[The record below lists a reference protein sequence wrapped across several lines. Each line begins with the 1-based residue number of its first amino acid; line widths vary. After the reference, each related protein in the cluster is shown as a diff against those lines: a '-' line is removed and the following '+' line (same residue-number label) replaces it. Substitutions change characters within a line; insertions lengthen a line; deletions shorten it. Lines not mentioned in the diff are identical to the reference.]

1 MKKIYLLATVALIA
15 AMGMLVACHENV
27 ISEIDDNTTESKLV
41 SVNCKIDNIAGV
53 NPDLYADCQ
62 LMTIA
67 EQKPV
72 NIQDL
77 KINVN
82 QNECIQTIM
91 LGGDNDET
99 FLMARSPI
107 KNGEQVELSVRS
119 TTIALVMMHPLL
131 SPLKADSYDEMTQ
144 FITSSAH
151 FQDLYDEIEK
161 LIKEKKDILNE
172 NNADMIVALGNVIE
186 DLFKYASEDNFEG
199 SYGVDLEPINIEN
212 VATRGNYDNPKIY
225 PLSASIYGDKLIL
238 QNTNLTPSYYGTMKS
253 PSGTERPIVIPACGD
268 WGWWE
273 WITQST
279 MRYGSEVDFTFVN
292 EGEYR
297 FHLSRVNEP
306 ATIDFYARLTCCVLS
321 TIGLP
326 TSGNQ
331 AAASFVANRC
341 TSLLGTLGSLDS
353 HPIPTILSVVSG
365 AVCDYLA
372 MEASKDLITK
382 GWWENVRNIGTRV
395 GRVLF
400 IYNIIK
406 GSSNII
412 DRIAYAI
419 AAPKELDF
427 CLCYYNGQ
435 ISTCTTAKLFKAG
448 GDEQTGY
455 ANQKLMLPLKAY
467 VQTLGDDGLYHE
479 SSNYHK
485 VKFKVISGG
494 GYVTDEL
501 VAADEGN
508 VAQTY
513 WYLGDC
519 TEEQI
524 VEAVVIDMITGNEI
538 SEEPVYY
545 TATLSKAEVTVRLDW
560 SQHSGNTDIDLHVVD
575 PYGERICYYHM
586 NSASGGYLDRD
597 DTHGPG
603 PEHIHWSNAP
613 AGTYKIYV
621 HYYPNE
627 DEDKSVVNYKVSV
640 TADGITYRPATG
652 FISYDQMVPVGQ
664 FTIGENQT
672 RSTLSVPDID
682 NIDEV
687 KKDIVKHLKRR

>member
-1 MKKIYLLATVALIA
+1 MRTKKLLGLISIILSVWLLAS
-15 AMGMLVACHENV
+15 CHENV
-27 ISEIDDNTTESKLV
+27 ISEIDSNATEAKLV
-41 SVNCKIDNIAGV
+41 SVDCKIGNTDGI
-53 NPDLYADCQ
+53 NPDLYTDCQ

-67 EQKPV
+67 EQKSV
-72 NIQDL
+72 NSKDL
-77 KINVN
+77 KISVN
-82 QNECIQTIM
+82 QNECVQTII
-91 LGGDNDET
+91 LGNDNDET

-107 KNGEQVELSVRS
+107 RNGEQVELSIKS

-131 SPLKADSYDEMTQ
+131 SPLKTDAFDEMTNL
-144 FITSSAH
+144 ITSSEH
-151 FQDLYDEIEK
+151 FQDLYSEIEK
-161 LIKEKKDILNE
+161 LVKEKKDILNE
-172 NNADMIVALGNVIE
+172 NNADMIIALGNVIE

-199 SYGVDLEPINIEN
+199 SFGGELDPINVEN

-225 PLSASIYGDKLIL
+225 PLSASIYGDKLVL

-279 MRYGSEVDFTFVN
+279 MRYGSEVDVTFVN

-297 FHLSRVNEP
+297 FHLSRVNEA
-306 ATIDFYARLTCCVLS
+306 ATLDFYARLTCCVLS
-321 TIGLP
+321 ILGLP
-326 TSGNQ
+326 TTGNN
-331 AAASFVANRC
+331 AMASYVCNRC
-341 TSLLGTLGSLDS
+341 ASVIGSLGSLDS
-353 HPIPTILSVVSG
+353 PPIPTILSLVSG

-372 MEASKDLITK
+372 MEASKDIIK
-382 GWWENVRNIGTRV
+382 QGWWENVRNIGTRV

-419 AAPKELDF
+419 AAPEELDF

-448 GDEQTGY
+448 GDEQIGY
-455 ANQKLMLPLKAY
+455 ANQKLMLPLRAY
-467 VQTLGDDGLYHE
+467 VQTMGDDGLYHE

-485 VKFKVISGG
+485 VQFKVISGG

-501 VAADEGN
+501 VAAGEGN

-513 WYLGDC
+513 WYLGDS
-519 TEEQI
+519 EDEQI

-538 SEEPVYY
+538 SEEPIYY

-560 SQHSGNTDIDLHVVD
+560 SQHSGNTDIDLHVID
-575 PYGERICYYHM
+575 PNGERICFYNM
-586 NSASGGYLDRD
+586 NSTSGGYLDRD

-640 TADGITYRPATG
+640 TADGITYKPAAG
-652 FISYDQMVPVGQ
+652 FISYNQMIPIGQ
-664 FTIGENQT
+664 FTVGENHT
-672 RSTLSVPDID
+672 RSTLSVPAVE
-682 NIDEV
+682 NIDEI
-687 KKDIVKHLKRR
+687 KKDIIKHSKNK